1 MPWQPNTSKYPMRVP
16 RFYLPTPLAIDA
28 TTPLGD
34 TAFKHAVRVLRL
46 KPGAALIL
54 FDGEGGVFAAT
65 LAEVGKRDAWAR
77 VTEALSGDVESPLR
91 VTLAQGISRG
101 ERMDYTLQKAVEL
114 GVVAIQPLFAE
125 HGGVAL
131 VGERLARKIQHWRG
145 IVVGACEQ
153 CGRNRLPELREPMA
167 LADWLTGL
175 RRESGL
181 RLLLDPLAERG
192 LRGLEPPSG
201 EMTLLIG
208 PEAGLS
214 PAEIAGALQ
223 AGFTGVRLGPRI
235 LRTETAGVA
244 ALAAAQALWGD
255 WD

>member
-1 MPWQPNTSKYPMRVP
+1 MRVP
-16 RFYLPTPLAIDA
+16 RLYLPTPVMV
-28 TTPLGD
+28 G
-34 TAFKHAVRVLRL
+34 TAVSLDGNAFNHAVRVLRL

-54 FDGEGGVFAAT
+54 FDGEGRAFAAT
-65 LAEVGKRDAWAR
+65 LAEIGKRDARAH
-77 VTEALSGDVESPLR
+77 VTEALPGDVESPLR

-101 ERMDYTLQKAVEL
+101 EKMDYTLQKVVEL
-114 GVVAIQPLFAE
+114 GVAAIQPLFAE
-125 HGGVAL
+125 RGGVAL
-131 VGERLARKIQHWRG
+131 AGERLARKIQHWRG
-145 IVVGACEQ
+145 IIIGACEQ
-153 CGRNRLPELREPMA
+153 CGRNRLPELREPVA

-192 LRGLEPPSG
+192 LRGLEPPLG
-201 EMTLLIG
+201 KMTLLIG
-208 PEAGLS
+208 PEGGLS
-214 PAEIAGALQ
+214 PAEIARALQ
-223 AGFTGVRLGPRI
+223 VGFTGVRLGPRI